1 MSIKKISEIQ
11 PETFEFSKDNLQEAE
26 EEIKK
31 YPKGKKSSAVL
42 ALLRLAQKQND
53 NWIPLAAIKYI
64 AKILS
69 VPYIAVYEVATF
81 YSMLNLS
88 PVGKYFVQVCTTT
101 PCMLKGAAKIVDVC
115 KKYISKKQN
124 ELSENKLCSW
134 IEVECLGACVNA
146 PMMQINQDYFED
158 LDENKTEKIIHTL
171 LEDKLPTP
179 GSAKNRKNTAPEK
192 EKTTLLEIKNAYGQR

>member
-1 MSIKKISEIQ
+1 MTIKKISKNQ
-11 PETFEFSKDNLQEAE
+11 PESFEFDKNYFKQAE

-31 YPKGKKSSAVL
+31 YPQDRKASAIL
-42 ALLRLAQKQND
+42 ALLSLAQKQNN

-64 AKILS
+64 AKFLE
-69 VPYIAVYEVATF
+69 VPYIQVYEVATF

-101 PCMLKGAAKIVDVC
+101 PCMLRGAKSIVDVC
-115 KKYISKKQN
+115 KKHISKNQN

-158 LDENKTEKIIHTL
+158 LDESKTAEIIEKL
-171 LEDKLPTP
+171 LKDEFPTP
-179 GSAKNRKNTAPEK
+179 GSATGRKNNSPEK
-192 EKTTLLEIKNAYGQR
+192 GKTTLIEVKNA

>member
-1 MSIKKISEIQ
+1 MSIKKISITQ
-11 PETFEFSKDNLQEAE
+11 PESFEFSKDNLQEAE
-26 EEIKK
+26 KEIKK
-31 YPKGKKSSAVL
+31 YPKGKKASAVL
-42 ALLRLAQKQND
+42 ALLRLVQKQND
-53 NWIPLAAIKYI
+53 NWIPLAAIKYT
-64 AKILS
+64 AKLLG
-69 VPYIAVYEVATF
+69 VPYIQVYEVATF

-101 PCMLKGAAKIVDVC
+101 PCMLKNAAKIVDVC
-115 KKYISKKQN
+115 KKYISKNQN

-134 IEVECLGACVNA
+134 TEVECLGACVNA

-171 LEDKLPTP
+171 LEDKLPIP

-192 EKTTLLEIKNAYGQR
+192 GKTTLLEIKNAYGQR